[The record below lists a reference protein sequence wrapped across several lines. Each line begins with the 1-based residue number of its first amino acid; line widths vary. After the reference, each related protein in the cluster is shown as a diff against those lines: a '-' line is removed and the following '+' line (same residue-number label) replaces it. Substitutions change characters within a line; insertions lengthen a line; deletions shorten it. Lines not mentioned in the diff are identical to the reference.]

1 VRKGGVGLTLSSLGR
16 RLSLSFSGEVFIE
29 SKASPNATSGGF
41 GLDGVS
47 SRLDA
52 GEIWIESFSLSKEE
66 YARYG
71 LRSGSS
77 GNRHIQFRSTTW
89 MEVWLSGLRH
99 WFAKSTY
106 KKIVSW
112 VRIPFP
118 PVERAGEIT

>member
-1 VRKGGVGLTLSSLGR
+1 MTLSSLGR

-77 GNRHIQFRSTTW
+77 GNQPGTSNSDQQLGG
-89 MEVWLSGLRH
+89 MAVWLKAL
-99 WFAKSTY
+99 
-106 KKIVSW
+106 VC
-112 VRIPFP
+112 
-118 PVERAGEIT
+118 